1 VPYVSLDLETTG
13 LDPDTDEII
22 EVAAIR
28 FDASG
33 VLDTYQTLVN
43 PGRTL
48 EYRIAMLTNI
58 DPATLDSAPHFSSI
72 AAEVEKFIGLDAI
85 VGQNPTF
92 DTTFLERKGV
102 QIFGPTFDTFELAG
116 LLLPGLRQHGLGAI
130 ADHLGIE
137 FTNRHRAMADAE
149 AAMRVFAALRERL
162 VESPADLIA
171 EVDRTAS
178 ASEWTLR
185 HLFREIAN
193 EVPRR
198 PGDSERPGVV
208 HGFVKAPNAL
218 PDVRP
223 PSPKRVVVPP
233 DEAVRLIG
241 AGVAG
246 GVVEEFEERPE
257 QAAMARA
264 VAEAIAEG
272 DSLIVEAGTGVGKS
286 LAYLV
291 PSAMHAVRNNART
304 VVSTNTIN
312 LQEQLM
318 SQDIPIARR
327 LLAEAG
333 IAYGDLRVAQ
343 MKGRRNYL
351 CLLRWAG
358 QRRLGAMSLDETRV
372 AVRLLFWLGQT
383 DTGDRAEL
391 NLRREEDAAW
401 SRVSAHEGGCLSM
414 QCEYV
419 RDGSCFL
426 YRAKKQAEA
435 AHVVVVNHALLLS
448 DVATGGNVLPEYQ
461 HLVIDEAHHIE
472 EEATSQF
479 GFSASEADVTA
490 WLDRVHTRV
499 ARDREGGLVATV
511 DSATRVSS
519 QALGPAPQ
527 LQALARTL
535 AQSAIRVRDR
545 VPAFFRALQQF
556 GSEHGSGRNDY
567 DERIMI
573 NRGMRVQ
580 PDWSDIEAD
589 WFKTEEMLGEVVGVI
604 EELHEALSQADAND
618 VLDRDSVVAEAADLL
633 DDGASLR
640 EGLSRII
647 GKDDRDT
654 ICWLTMGRR
663 DASPSLSSAPL
674 SVAETLRAGLYGSK
688 ESVVLTSATLSTE
701 DNFDYIKGRLG
712 FEDSRELLLGSP
724 FDYKRST
731 LILAPSDMPEPDQQG
746 YLAALQQA
754 IIELVTA
761 SQGRALVLF
770 TSHGGLRAAYQ
781 GIKRQLEEQEI
792 LVLGQGIDGAPRQL
806 LSTLKENQRT
816 VLLGAASFW
825 EGVDVTGDALSLLI
839 MARLPFAVPSDPVYK
854 ARSELFDQPFEQY
867 ALPQAILRFKQGF
880 GRLIRRKTDRGVMVM
895 LDRRFRSR
903 KYGDAIV
910 RSLPSCE
917 LREPPL
923 RDLAGEV
930 TAWLDRPRTTVAP
943 SP

>member
-1 VPYVSLDLETTG
+1 MSLDLETTG

-28 FDASG
+28 FDANG

-43 PGRTL
+43 PGRKL

-58 DPATLDSAPHFSSI
+58 DPATLDAAPHFGSI
-72 AAEVEKFIGLDAI
+72 AAEVERFIGLDPI

-102 QIFGPTFDTFELAG
+102 RVFGPTYDTFELAS
-116 LLLPGLRQHGLGAI
+116 LLLPGLRQHTLGAI
-130 ADHLGIE
+130 ADHLGLE
-137 FTNRHRAMADAE
+137 FTNRHRAMADAD
-149 AAMRVFAALRERL
+149 AAMRVFAALRQRL
-162 VESPADLIA
+162 VESPPELLS
-171 EVDRTAS
+171 EVERIAS
-178 ASEWTLR
+178 ASDWTLR
-185 HLFREIAN
+185 HLFQEIAN
-193 EVPRR
+193 EVPWLTGAADR
-198 PGDSERPGVV
+198 PGIV
-208 HGFVKAPNAL
+208 HGFVKAPGEL

-223 PSPKRVVVPP
+223 PSPKRIVVPP
-233 DEAVRLIG
+233 DEPVRLIG
-241 AGVAG
+241 SAAARAALQ
-246 GVVEEFEERPE
+246 EFEERPE

-272 DSLIVEAGTGVGKS
+272 DRLIVEAGTGVGKS

-291 PSAMHAVRNNART
+291 PSALHAVRNNARA

-333 IAYGDLRVAQ
+333 VAPDDLRVAQ
-343 MKGRRNYL
+343 LKGRRNYL

-358 QRRLGAMSLDETRV
+358 SRRVGGMSLEETRV
-372 AVRLLFWLGQT
+372 AVRLLFWLGTT

-414 QCEYV
+414 QCLYV

-435 AHVVVVNHALLLS
+435 AHLLVVNHALLLS

-479 GFSASEADVTA
+479 GFSASEADVMA
-490 WLDRVHTRV
+490 WLDRAHARTG
-499 ARDREGGLVATV
+499 RDREGGLVATV
-511 DSATRVSS
+511 HAATRVSR
-519 QALGPAPQ
+519 QAIGPGPQ
-527 LQALARTL
+527 LQALATAL
-535 AQSAIRVRDR
+535 SQSTTRARDR
-545 VPAFFRALQQF
+545 VPAFFRALQTF
-556 GSEHGSGRNDY
+556 GQDHGSGRNDY
-567 DERIMI
+567 DERITI

-580 PDWSDIEAD
+580 PDWADIEAN
-589 WFKTEEMLGEVVGVI
+589 WFQAEELLAEVVGVV
-604 EELHEALSQADAND
+604 EELHEALSQAEPAD
-618 VLDRDSVVAEAADLL
+618 VLDRDAAIAEAADLL
-633 DDGASLR
+633 DDGEALR

-647 GKDDRDT
+647 GQDDRET

-674 SVAETLRAGLYGSK
+674 SVADTLRAGLYGSK

-701 DNFDYIKGRLG
+701 DSFDYIEGRLG
-712 FEDSRELLLGSP
+712 FEDARELLLGSP

-746 YLAALQQA
+746 YLAALQSA
-754 IIELVTA
+754 IIELVQA

-792 LVLGQGIDGAPRQL
+792 LVLGQGIDGPPRQL
-806 LSTLKENQRT
+806 LATLKESERT
-816 VLLGAASFW
+816 VVLGAASFW
-825 EGVDVTGDALSLLI
+825 EGVDVTGEALSLLI

-854 ARSELFDQPFEQY
+854 ARSELFDAPFEQY

-880 GRLIRRKTDRGVMVM
+880 GRLIRRKTDRGVMVV

-910 RSLPSCE
+910 RSLPSCD
-917 LREPPL
+917 LREMPL
-923 RDLAGEV
+923 RDLPREVSVWLERPAGG
-930 TAWLDRPRTTVAP
+930 AP
-943 SP
+943 PPA